1 MRRQEGSPHPAPLL
15 PTPFIGK
22 GLPDAASWAA
32 GLTPSSRGEGKGRPG
47 EKSTPVTSGLH
58 PAPTADSLQPGTPP
72 TGRSPGLLTPGPHL
86 WLPGTPCSPRGRTT
100 QLWSPVP
107 SPQEAGC
114 YTSVTYGARAPD
126 AQGAC
131 SLVQAGE
138 AQGSCLPPSPGLPGT
153 LQTPNALELRA
164 VTGGGGR
171 ALLWP
176 REEGKKASSKP
187 GTSSRQA
194 QPPPGCLL
202 NIFLTSCLGL
212 PGPGLGAPACPSPCW
227 GREQRPE
234 MGGGGESM
242 TPPPLLI
249 GRFELCT
256 PLPQRHR
263 RVLSFLGGGVAY
275 RGSAL
280 GRGGHKFRRSPGQG
294 HPVRAGGKPGPSP
307 HPMAATVGEKTSQ
320 GQVVRCWGRQG
331 GRGSGVTRPSW
342 HRGGACTPPPRAT
355 REAQTIR
362 GSPRVSPR
370 AARSLGVATACSPP
384 GLGGRVVGAYLGLGQ
399 TFQGLHNRLL
409 GPRGLG
415 LQREGRRAPSVWA
428 EPGVGGLRVGGGRAG
443 EPRGAGWP
451 GGGSRPGG
459 RPSHLP

>member
-1 MRRQEGSPHPAPLL
+1 M
-15 PTPFIGK
+15 
-22 GLPDAASWAA
+22 
-32 GLTPSSRGEGKGRPG
+32 
-47 EKSTPVTSGLH
+47 
-58 PAPTADSLQPGTPP
+58 
-72 TGRSPGLLTPGPHL
+72 
-86 WLPGTPCSPRGRTT
+86 
-100 QLWSPVP
+100 
-107 SPQEAGC
+107 
-114 YTSVTYGARAPD
+114 
-126 AQGAC
+126 
-131 SLVQAGE
+131 
-138 AQGSCLPPSPGLPGT
+138 
-153 LQTPNALELRA
+153 
-164 VTGGGGR
+164 
-171 ALLWP
+171 
-176 REEGKKASSKP
+176 
-187 GTSSRQA
+187 
-194 QPPPGCLL
+194 
-202 NIFLTSCLGL
+202 
-212 PGPGLGAPACPSPCW
+212 
-227 GREQRPE
+227 
-234 MGGGGESM
+234 
-242 TPPPLLI
+242 
-249 GRFELCT
+249 
-256 PLPQRHR
+256 
-263 RVLSFLGGGVAY
+263 AY

-459 RPSHLP
+459 APHIYHEAGFHRGHERQLAPIPHAELLQLPRTEPAGGRKEEGETGDDTRDAEAEAAEEGCACARRGAAGSAPPLPCPDPGAVGRLPGPGSPPPPAPGDLTPG